1 MPFID
6 ILFLYAWFDKT
17 NQKDID
23 EYHRYLVVTQFL

>member
-23 EYHRYLVVTQFL
+23 EYHRYL